1 MPLASWKWLA
11 GAMLLAGALAMPGP
25 AKAQDL
31 VATQRQVNGPDIDP
45 PPELIKEWERKAR
58 ANAKACKRQDSAA
71 CVGLAY
77 AYLKGQGVKQVRPI
91 ATVLYGEACELGN
104 LDGCARQADIMIQGS
119 DGGDPDPERGT
130 AIADAAC
137 REGSDEACLV
147 LARTLLDSD
156 PAQADHGLALTL
168 LDNVCRKG
176 NAEACERAAWKHEY
190 SPQADQ
196 WQAGE
201 YYYLACLAG
210 SWQGCRQSGQRAW
223 NGIGIAPDPNLATF
237 LIERGCEIDKDA
249 DCELARNL
257 RQEPVLSAR
266 CDGGDLAACATLG
279 EVLVSSM
286 PVIDGTDRAHEV
298 LVRACDAGEE
308 SACPRAAELQLGK
321 AGVAG
326 SPEAERAIQLL
337 ERACRPD
344 NEAAQRACLTLG
356 KEFLRGQIVEPNP
369 TRAAELFMPLCR
381 AGSWEACEYLPIIAS
396 EVPGIEM
403 IAADTT
409 YLPPVASGDE
419 PSGTVRE
426 MERKPS
432 AGTGCIVNQERYRGK
447 LYVDRICRKIAYSIN
462 GFRLRRG
469 QAPWQALL
477 WRPQSLAGMSLSQ
490 QQRVMCGGTIIR
502 TGWVL
507 TAAHCLTDQGKDIV
521 AAGHEVRLG
530 VYNPREAEGTSYPI
544 LRAIP
549 HPSFDPA
556 TYAFDIALVQ
566 YDPDRGAKQGMTSPI
581 TRLTLDPL
589 ELGKRAIKAGMEVY
603 TYGWG
608 WTRPEDGQ
616 STDNLRGA
624 KMELTSEERC
634 TRITSYRGSA
644 LNAALCA
651 GGKQGQQACK
661 GDSGGGLVYYGDA
674 DKVPKVI
681 GVVSAGR
688 ACGTV
693 GEPSRYTRVAKVRD
707 WLEQY
712 IGPLSRR

>member
-11 GAMLLAGALAMPGP
+11 GIMLLAGTLALTAPVS
-25 AKAQDL
+25 AQDL
-31 VATQRQVNGPDIDP
+31 AATQHQINGTDIDP
-45 PPELIKEWERKAR
+45 PPELIKEWERKAK
-58 ANAKACKRQDSAA
+58 ANVKACKRQDAAA
-71 CVGLAY
+71 CAALAY
-77 AYLKGQGVKQVRPI
+77 AYQKGQGVTQVRPL
-91 ATVLYGEACELGN
+91 ATAIYGEACALGD
-104 LDGCARQADIMIQGS
+104 LDACARQAEAFTQG
-119 DGGDPDPERGT
+119 GGGVDLDVELGRG
-130 AIADAAC
+130 IADAAC
-137 REGSDEACLV
+137 RGGGDEACLV
-147 LARTLLDSD
+147 LARSLLEAGTSEVEREHALALLDS
-156 PAQADHGLALTL
+156 
-168 LDNVCRKG
+168 VCRRG
-176 NAEACERAAWKHEY
+176 NADGCERAAWAHDFGPWVNE
-190 SPQADQ
+190 

-210 SWQGCRQSGQRAW
+210 SSSSCQRSGKRAW
-223 NGIGIAPDPNLATF
+223 NGIGIAPDPKLATF

-249 DCELARNL
+249 DCKLARNL
-257 RQEPVLSAR
+257 RQEPVLSTR
-266 CDGGDLAACATLG
+266 CDGGELSACAMLG
-279 EVLVSSM
+279 ETIMSSM
-286 PVIDGTDRAHEV
+286 PVIDDTARARAV
-298 LVRACDAGEE
+298 LLRACDGGED
-308 SACPRAAELQLGK
+308 SACPQAAELQLRK
-321 AGVAG
+321 ANAPG
-326 SPEAERAIQLL
+326 SPESLRAIELL
-337 ERACRPD
+337 ERACRLEG
-344 NEAAQRACLTLG
+344 EAAHQPCLLLA
-356 KEFLRGQIVEPNP
+356 KELDRGQIVDPDRA
-369 TRAAELFMPLCR
+369 RAADLFLPLCEAQVR
-381 AGSWEACEYLPIIAS
+381 EACEYLPTLAA

-403 IAADTT
+403 IAADTS
-409 YLPPVASGDE
+409 YLPPVVAAND
-419 PSGTVRE
+419 PAGTTFPL
-426 MERKPS
+426 ERKPS
-432 AGTGCIVNQERYRGK
+432 SKGGCIVNRERYRGK
-447 LYVDRICRKIAYSIN
+447 LYIDRICRTVAYSIN
-462 GFRLRRG
+462 GFRLKRG

-502 TGWVL
+502 TGWIL
-507 TAAHCLTDQGKDIV
+507 TAAHCLTDQGQDIV

-549 HPSFDPA
+549 HPAFNAA

-566 YDPDRGAKQGMTSPI
+566 YDPKRSTRLGETSPT
-581 TRLTLDPL
+581 TRLTIDPL
-589 ELGKRAIKAGMEVY
+589 ELGKRTIKAGMEVY

-608 WTRPEDGQ
+608 WTKPEDGQ

-634 TRITSYRGSA
+634 TRITSFRGTA
-644 LNAALCA
+644 LDSALCA